1 MKIPS
6 SNHGRTCCVQKLF
19 LTFRSIFVHNMFSTM
34 FCKKKSFWQTFTCTW
49 LCFAKIA
56 SLQIESVTKLHV
68 TNVLELLVFSMKS
81 RLVSRRSFEIKSVL
95 IFNWLFLWN
104 SEIWFDCLFIKI
116 DLLSKFNF
124 QHISR
129 NSVTF
134 WWDLNSHTKS
144 PLHLLSSLI
153 NQHFLYSIF
162 FIRFVFL
169 FCDQVGLEKDFIRV
183 DTW

>member
-1 MKIPS
+1 MAQKIATMPPTIDIPP
-6 SNHGRTCCVQKLF
+6 NLTTDKFDNITGKIVNVHGTHLNNGYY
-19 LTFRSIFVHNMFSTM
+19 S
-34 FCKKKSFWQTFTCTW
+34 TW

-56 SLQIESVTKLHV
+56 GLQIESVTKLHV

-144 PLHLLSSLI
+144 SLHLLSSLI

-162 FIRFVFL
+162 FIRFVLL
-169 FCDQVGLEKDFIRV
+169 FCYQVGLEKDFIRV